1 MTLELQNP
9 NVYLSLPNNIVMTYQ
24 LTVFSPNGETEEAYT
39 YHDYEGA
46 KQNFKYFTHLGQL
59 VELTCNV
66 EVWKDETH
74 SETEY
79 ISIVKNFQEMD
90 TCTVCGEP
98 IPEGE
103 LRQDENENIVCEDCF
118 MEHLVS
124 NQNK

>member
-24 LTVFSPNGETEEAYT
+24 LTVFSLNGEIEETYT
-39 YHDYEGA
+39 CHDYEGA

-66 EVWKDETH
+66 EVWKDEAH

-79 ISIVKNFQEMD
+79 ISIAKNFQEMD
-90 TCTVCGEP
+90 TCTICGEP
-98 IPEGE
+98 IPEGM
-103 LRQDENENIVCEDCF
+103 LRQNENEEIVCEDCF
-118 MEHLVS
+118 IEHLAS